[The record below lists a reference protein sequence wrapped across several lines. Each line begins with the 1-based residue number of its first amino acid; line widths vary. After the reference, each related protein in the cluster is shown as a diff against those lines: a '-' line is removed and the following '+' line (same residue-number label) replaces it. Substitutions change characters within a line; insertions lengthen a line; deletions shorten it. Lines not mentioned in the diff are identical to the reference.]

1 MMQLRCSF
9 GLPTGR
15 LRGSHRVNSIL
26 HCPQLAHNSLVVEHV
41 TAATPDVERTAAQLE
56 LIENERIA
64 LDDAA
69 TAASDVSAAASR
81 PRSSGVVEALPLVP
95 AVLLYQQQ
103 RYAAATELLERLAG
117 DAEALAEGT
126 AVRVLTLLLDLY
138 IEGRQLP
145 RAGRPPAVP
154 DLKLVIRLY
163 RSRLHALAHNTRAA
177 KRELKAVMSA
187 ESAPVPQQAQQQAQ
201 LQAQAQAQQQLQ
213 AAALRP
219 LLLNN
224 LGLVQQAQGKHTL
237 ALLYLSQH
245 LLLHNYGAARTCF
258 QHAAAHYADT
268 WQSSSSSKLEQ
279 GLALATGS
287 SGLADASAALSEELA
302 VATAAGGAG
311 GEVYVLGNAAAL
323 AALAGPA
330 ALAASYT
337 NLGAVFASQGEMG
350 QAAALVRQALALQPA
365 SRRAQLLAVYCQL
378 QLGDSVDTDTAA
390 ALRHQYAKLTL
401 GEKRLLCLA
410 ASSGDAESLEAALA
424 NCGCAIPPQALAAAA
439 AAGHLAACER
449 LLRGGATV
457 SLKSVM
463 AAARDG
469 HLPVLQL
476 LMKNAGAMRRDREA
490 WRGLIDGAAWAACAG
505 GHAAILAWLQQEHR
519 YRVERDA
526 VQGAAEGGQLGLLE
540 AVLLPQPLP
549 VLQRMGNSHFTL
561 RTILVGAARHA
572 DYLPRLKWLLAAG
585 YPITPAMAASVA
597 VEGGHADALVFLWD
611 ECGMPVPRLQH
622 GAPGHVLLQ
631 QGIDDVPWRLPA
643 VRLLWER
650 RVLSTPEELL
660 RHSVFHSAE
669 LPDEALLTW
678 LMETVQGACGG
689 HAAAVEP
696 HASKLFRFVAGRGVD
711 LPLLQLLHKRWGAL
725 IDLQAVAAGGSL
737 DALEWAAAQPASS
750 LKRAVLA
757 TDELERVRQQGN
769 LANVEW
775 LKARG
780 LIDRSLPKVD
790 VMAQMMARMMAD
802 MHA

>member
-1 MMQLRCSF
+1 MVNTDTES
-9 GLPTGR
+9 TSHWNR
-15 LRGSHRVNSIL
+15 LTQDIK
-26 HCPQLAHNSLVVEHV
+26 
-41 TAATPDVERTAAQLE
+41 
-56 LIENERIA
+56 
-64 LDDAA
+64 
-69 TAASDVSAAASR
+69 
-81 PRSSGVVEALPLVP
+81 
-95 AVLLYQQQ
+95 
-103 RYAAATELLERLAG
+103 
-117 DAEALAEGT
+117 
-126 AVRVLTLLLDLY
+126 
-138 IEGRQLP
+138 
-145 RAGRPPAVP
+145 
-154 DLKLVIRLY
+154 LKV
-163 RSRLHALAHNTRAA
+163 
-177 KRELKAVMSA
+177 
-187 ESAPVPQQAQQQAQ
+187 
-201 LQAQAQAQQQLQ
+201 
-213 AAALRP
+213 
-219 LLLNN
+219 
-224 LGLVQQAQGKHTL
+224 
-237 ALLYLSQH
+237 
-245 LLLHNYGAARTCF
+245 
-258 QHAAAHYADT
+258 
-268 WQSSSSSKLEQ
+268 
-279 GLALATGS
+279 
-287 SGLADASAALSEELA
+287 
-302 VATAAGGAG
+302 
-311 GEVYVLGNAAAL
+311 
-323 AALAGPA
+323 
-330 ALAASYT
+330 ASYVHPNDVAA
-337 NLGAVFASQGEMG
+337 NLK
-350 QAAALVRQALALQPA
+350 
-365 SRRAQLLAVYCQL
+365 
-378 QLGDSVDTDTAA
+378 SVDTDTAA

-401 GEKRLLCLA
+401 GEKRVRARRPRQEALERGSPAGSWEEPYRAQPWPSSQFVAHWGRPEPWRSQPLPRRQQLLCLA

-549 VLQRMGNSHFTL
+549 VANTGGPAPAAKAARYKALRAGRQRVEVLAEIAEGFPVDVMRRYWDRLWPWPAVSMPAGSMAAAADGSGAGAGTEAEAGGGDSTSAAAAAAATAAAAAAAAAVAAAAVAAAAAAAAAAARNEDADEEPYDEEPYDEEPYDEEQIHKPNDVLEVFSACVGSCTGSWEAKLAFLHSALGPQVLQRMGNSHFTL